1 MPYFNGIRALKP
13 RLQLFFLCMIAC
25 AFNAAHAQLRIE
37 ISGVGSNQFP
47 IAIADLASESSP
59 PQDISAIVRSDLE
72 RSGLFRML
80 PIAADSKP
88 TENSP
93 VAYSSLKAA
102 GADALM
108 QGSITRLANGKYDVR
123 FALFDVAKQI
133 PLGGQTV
140 TAPPEQLRQTAH
152 AISDFIYQKL
162 TGEPGVFSTRIAY
175 VTKNGP
181 RYDLIVADADGES
194 AQTALTSREPII
206 SPTWSPDGTRVAYV
220 SFESRKPVIYIHSL
234 PTGQRITVANYKGNN
249 SAPAWSPDGGKLAF
263 VLTRDGSSQIYLS
276 NADGSGLKR
285 LTNTSGI
292 ETEPAFSKDGASI
305 YFTSDRSGGPQ
316 IYVMPIDGGAAR
328 RVTFTGTYNI
338 SPRVSPDN
346 KSLAFI
352 ARRDG
357 QFKLAVLDLQSGD
370 ERLLTSTNRDESP
383 SFSANGR
390 MIMYATEQG
399 GKGVLAI
406 TSFDGKVRQK
416 LSMSASD
423 VREPT
428 WGPLLK
434 F

>member
-1 MPYFNGIRALKP
+1 MGAN
-13 RLQLFFLCMIAC
+13 QL
-25 AFNAAHAQLRIE
+25 
-37 ISGVGSNQFP
+37 P
-47 IAIADLASESSP
+47 IAIADLAADAP
-59 PQDISAIVRSDLE
+59 PPHDISAIVRSDLE

-80 PIAADSKP
+80 TVASDSKP

-123 FALFDVAKQI
+123 FALFDIAKQVS
-133 PLGGQTV
+133 LGGQTV
-140 TAPPEQLRQTAH
+140 TAPAEQLRQTAH

-175 VTKNGP
+175 VTKNGA
-181 RYDLIVADADGES
+181 RFDLVIADADGES

-206 SPTWSPDGTRVAYV
+206 SPTWSPDGTRLAYV

-263 VLTRDGSSQIYLS
+263 VLTRDGNSQIYLS

-292 ETEPAFSKDGASI
+292 ETEPAFSKDGGSI

-316 IYVMPIDGGAAR
+316 IYVMPVDGSSAK
-328 RVTFTGTYNI
+328 RVTFSGNYNI

-357 QFKLAVLDLQSGD
+357 QFKLGVLDLQSGE
-370 ERLLTSTNRDESP
+370 ERLLTSTSRDDSP

-399 GKGVLAI
+399 GKGVLSI
-406 TSFDGKVRQK
+406 TSFDGKVRQQ

-423 VREPT
+423 VRTPS
-428 WGPLLK
+428 WGPFLNFK
-434 F
+434 P